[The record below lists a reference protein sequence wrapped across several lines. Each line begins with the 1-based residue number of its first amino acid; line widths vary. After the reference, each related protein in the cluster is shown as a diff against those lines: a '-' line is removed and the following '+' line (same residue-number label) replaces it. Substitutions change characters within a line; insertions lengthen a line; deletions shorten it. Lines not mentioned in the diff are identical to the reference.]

1 MARIKVGESEKLD
14 DTNIQLVL
22 DKLNS
27 EKPITKKEACS
38 ILCISYNTAR
48 LEKIIQNFTDKQNLR
63 NKRKAENKGKPAS
76 DYEVN
81 VIVVS
86 YLKGEAIS
94 NIAEGLFRSSS
105 FVKNVL
111 EKMNCPLRAQAR
123 DYFKPELIPE
133 EAIKEKFAIG
143 EKVYSARYDSLAT
156 IESEHINNDSDKTV
170 VYGIFLED
178 EYWLE
183 KAYQPWYELA
193 SLEHLRLRGVKL

>member
-1 MARIKVGESEKLD
+1 MARVKVGESEKLD

-22 DKLNS
+22 DKLYS

-38 ILCISYNTAR
+38 ILCISYNTTR
-48 LEKIIQNFTDKQNLR
+48 LEKILQNFTDKQNLR

-76 DYEVN
+76 EYEIN
-81 VIVVS
+81 ETVVS
-86 YLKGEAIS
+86 YLKGEAVS
-94 NIAEGLFRSSS
+94 TIAEGLFRSPT
-105 FVKNVL
+105 FVKNIL
-111 EKMNCPLRAQAR
+111 EEVGCPLRAQTR

-156 IESEHINNDSDKTV
+156 IESEHINKDKDKTV
-170 VYGIFLED
+170 CYGIFLED

-193 SLEHLRLRGVKL
+193 SLEHLRLRGIKL